1 MSSQKPPVIDFPCT
15 YPIKVMGFAT
25 ATFTEEVVEVVNK
38 HAPGVC
44 DEHVTVKPSAK
55 GNYVSIT
62 IVIEATGEEQLTLM
76 FQELKTN
83 ASVKMVL

>member
-1 MSSQKPPVIDFPCT
+1 MSTHKPPVIEFPCS

-25 ATFTEEVVEVVNK
+25 PNFTEEIVAVVNK

-44 DEHVTVKPSAK
+44 DEHVSVKPSAK

-62 IVIEATGEEQLTLM
+62 IVIEATGEEQLTIM
-76 FQELKTN
+76 FKELKTN